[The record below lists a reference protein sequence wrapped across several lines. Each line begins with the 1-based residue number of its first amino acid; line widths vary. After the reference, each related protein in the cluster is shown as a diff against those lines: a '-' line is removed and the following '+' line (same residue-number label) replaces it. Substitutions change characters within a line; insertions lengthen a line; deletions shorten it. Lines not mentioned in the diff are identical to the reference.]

1 MLISIIRSFFLMLK
15 PTIFKVLWFVLI
27 FIQKYF
33 SKTPMHLADEMP
45 TSEGVRQGTSSQ
57 LVSLFFYPGEVSL
70 YAAGRKDG
78 RNEEDKKDYHR
89 IC

>member
-1 MLISIIRSFFLMLK
+1 MLISKIRSLFLMLK
-15 PTIFKVLWFVLI
+15 SAIFKAFWVVLI
-27 FIQKYF
+27 FIQKDF
-33 SKTPMHLADEMP
+33 SKTPMYLADEMP

-57 LVSLFFYPGEVSL
+57 LVSRLFLPGEVSL